1 MRDLKL
7 MTGLS
12 LMLSLLLF
20 NCSTPSNLLQDGDY
34 DEAVYKAIQNLRKKK
49 KKKEKDIIVVEE
61 AFRKITSRDMRE
73 IAALKAEGQAKNWVR
88 INELHNRIKDR
99 QDLIY
104 PYLPLVATK
113 THYEA
118 DFKFVKIVPLEI
130 DSRKKAAAYYYNTGK
145 GLLQDAKRGN
155 KQLARSA
162 YRKFMNV
169 RSYFDNFKDNNL
181 LMNEAYEIG
190 LDKVVLEMRNSSFA
204 IIPRGFEDELLA
216 FNERNLDNEW
226 THYYKAYNAPADIDY
241 KVIIDITQ
249 IDVSPEQIREQQYI
263 LAKELTRTEQRE
275 VVQTIGGGKTTK
287 GASDSLALSQ
297 VVVEEYEV
305 PFTVEAEVLD
315 VYQTKSAFVQA
326 RVSFYESNNKTL
338 LETDR
343 VNATINFENISTT
356 FRGDRRALSSDVLN
370 RLGGAPVPFPTDSE
384 LVFDAAAVLKGK
396 ITNSIRGAARYAI
409 R

>member
-73 IAALKAEGQAKNWVR
+73 IAALKAEGQAKNWVK

-113 THYEA
+113 THYQA

-145 GLLQDAKRGN
+145 VLLQDAKRGN

-275 VVQTIGGGKTTK
+275 VVQTIGGGKTTQ

-326 RVSFYESNNKTL
+326 RVSFYESNNKSL

>member
-1 MRDLKL
+1 

-73 IAALKAEGQAKNWVR
+73 IAALKAEGQAKNWVK

-113 THYEA
+113 THYQA

-145 GLLQDAKRGN
+145 VLLQDAKRGN

-275 VVQTIGGGKTTK
+275 VVQTIGGGKTTQ

-326 RVSFYESNNKTL
+326 RVSFYESNNKSL